1 MISFVVNLWQIDSDI
16 CSDRTATSDV
26 TNGCN
31 ADDRQV
37 MHNLSD
43 FMSDA

>member
-1 MISFVVNLWQIDSDI
+1 MIYFVVNLWSIVSDI
-16 CSDRTATSDV
+16 WSDRTATADV

-37 MHNLSD
+37 MH
-43 FMSDA
+43 